1 MTIFFYELTNS
12 NLFEISKANVF
23 NYEPGFVLLSYIS
36 VLLHIP
42 PFLFFSL
49 ITVTLIIKSAYKYL
63 GNFVYI
69 FLLIYL
75 YYGYFHNF
83 SIVRQGV
90 AAALFAYSI
99 RYLIAKS
106 YKYYILIFVAAL
118 FHMSAIMLLIV
129 PFLYKIANRIPF
141 SALLLFSLLMVYTS
155 VSELIGIKSLLSGIN
170 ALNIYI
176 NNSSLSYKVGF
187 SFKYLELLIIL
198 VLFYNKRF
206 SELIASKFS
215 KKQYYVFRCLI
226 VIEVMIYSLF
236 NDFSIIYE
244 RLTVYFEFSHAIC
257 IAMIISAFKY
267 KRVQL
272 FLLLILL
279 SLIFVRYYQ
288 LFNSPVRVDGE
299 MTHYERFENY
309 CSVFNTKDCQ
319 R

>member
-1 MTIFFYELTNS
+1 
-12 NLFEISKANVF
+12 
-23 NYEPGFVLLSYIS
+23 
-36 VLLHIP
+36 
-42 PFLFFSL
+42 
-49 ITVTLIIKSAYKYL
+49 
-63 GNFVYI
+63 
-69 FLLIYL
+69 
-75 YYGYFHNF
+75 
-83 SIVRQGV
+83 
-90 AAALFAYSI
+90 YSI

-155 VSELIGIKSLLSGIN
+155 VSELIGMKSLLSGIN

-244 RLTVYFEFSHAIC
+244 RLTVY
-257 IAMIISAFKY
+257 
-267 KRVQL
+267 
-272 FLLLILL
+272 
-279 SLIFVRYYQ
+279 
-288 LFNSPVRVDGE
+288 
-299 MTHYERFENY
+299 
-309 CSVFNTKDCQ
+309 
-319 R
+319 

>member
-1 MTIFFYELTNS
+1 AGLRFHTGWDWEAYDYFFYELTNS
-12 NLFEISKANVF
+12 NLFEISKANIF

-155 VSELIGIKSLLSGIN
+155 VSELIGMKSLLSG
-170 ALNIYI
+170 
-176 NNSSLSYKVGF
+176 
-187 SFKYLELLIIL
+187 
-198 VLFYNKRF
+198 
-206 SELIASKFS
+206 
-215 KKQYYVFRCLI
+215 
-226 VIEVMIYSLF
+226 
-236 NDFSIIYE
+236 
-244 RLTVYFEFSHAIC
+244 
-257 IAMIISAFKY
+257 
-267 KRVQL
+267 
-272 FLLLILL
+272 
-279 SLIFVRYYQ
+279 
-288 LFNSPVRVDGE
+288 
-299 MTHYERFENY
+299 
-309 CSVFNTKDCQ
+309 
-319 R
+319 

>member
-1 MTIFFYELTNS
+1 
-12 NLFEISKANVF
+12 
-23 NYEPGFVLLSYIS
+23 
-36 VLLHIP
+36 
-42 PFLFFSL
+42 
-49 ITVTLIIKSAYKYL
+49 
-63 GNFVYI
+63 
-69 FLLIYL
+69 
-75 YYGYFHNF
+75 
-83 SIVRQGV
+83 
-90 AAALFAYSI
+90 
-99 RYLIAKS
+99 
-106 YKYYILIFVAAL
+106 
-118 FHMSAIMLLIV
+118 IV

-155 VSELIGIKSLLSGIN
+155 VSELIGMKSLLSGIN

-272 FLLLILL
+272 FLLLI
-279 SLIFVRYYQ
+279 
-288 LFNSPVRVDGE
+288 
-299 MTHYERFENY
+299 
-309 CSVFNTKDCQ
+309 
-319 R
+319 